1 MARTGENIYKRKD
14 GRWEGRYITSY
25 DGNGKAKYK
34 YLYAKTYADVKSKL
48 TKARNEASSV
58 SITKKSNAADEFI
71 NKKYLLKLEDY
82 QVVGLTEYE
91 KRYNLIRLWKFKKI
105 VFDKKENINE
115 KLISVFA
122 SVSPFCKN
130 LIYIIKGTKEFVE
143 IYIGIKASQLGSAN
157 IAGEIL
163 HDSITGN
170 FPGSKLE
177 TVAFNDISSIF
188 HADSNGTDNIVY
200 TNISPSERQAKDG
213 FIQGLEKFIDTM
225 RGLEYTCEIIASPVN
240 EIAYDKRMNGLENL
254 YTALSPYAK
263 TVRSHG
269 TNEGTTVTNGINES
283 MSKTIS
289 DGISKAIGT
298 TESYT
303 HGNNSGF
310 NIGGN
315 MLLHFGSTKGTSEGW
330 SSAANK
336 TDTDTHSISQTD
348 TFGKQSSTS
357 QTKGETDSLT
367 TEYHNKSIENLL
379 QKLNK
384 HISVMETGASY
395 GMWEFSSFF
404 ISNDKK
410 TAAIAASSLRSILM
424 GENTGIEKSD
434 FSIFTSLNS
443 NTKVIAESLCYCE
456 HPKFLIPSLSDNE
469 GINPTANV
477 VIPTSYI
484 SGKDIPLI
492 FNFPRRSVPGVIV
505 SETAEFG
512 RNIYTTR
519 NKNHRYIDIG
529 CLYHMGQKEEERT
542 MIDID
547 SLTSHCFVT
556 GSTGSG
562 KSNTIY
568 TLIENVSCS
577 DYDVPFLVI
586 EPAKGEYRNQFRNVP
601 GINLFTTNP
610 QIDRMLKINPF
621 IFNPEI
627 HILEH
632 LDRLVEIF
640 NGCWEMYAAMPAILK
655 DAMEQAYVSKGWD
668 LLNSQYIGYGTPI
681 YPTFSDV
688 LNELPKIINNSN
700 YSSDTKGDYIGALV
714 TRVNSMTN
722 GIYGQIFC
730 DDFNIDDSVLFDE
743 KTIIDL
749 SRVGS
754 SETKSLIMGIIILK
768 LSEYRM
774 ANSTE
779 SNSKLKHLTILEEA
793 HNILKNPKS
802 LQSSTGNN
810 VVAKSVEMIVNSI
823 AEMRTY
829 GEGFI
834 IVDQSPTS
842 VDIAAIKNTN
852 TKIIMRLPE
861 KEDCKLAGHAI
872 SLTENQ
878 VNELSKLETGIAVV
892 MQNNW
897 EQAVLSKID
906 KAENLYFDFGEKV
919 PLNNI
924 CRLKSLVVTEL
935 IKQYI
940 ISDERNVEL
949 LLKHIENFDIS
960 QCKKIE
966 FSYLIKNLCAVLDK
980 QFDSVLLGRTL
991 LKFIGCDNAFK
1002 VSEKHL
1008 TYATDSSGNYT
1019 DNFTKDSI
1027 YQWKE
1032 SINNALCHYIDADD
1046 EYIEIACQY
1055 IIHSKKFENNTLDYR
1070 VLYKQ
1075 LY

>member
-1 MARTGENIYKRKD
+1 M
-14 GRWEGRYITSY
+14 TS
-25 DGNGKAKYK
+25 
-34 YLYAKTYADVKSKL
+34 
-48 TKARNEASSV
+48 NEK
-58 SITKKSNAADEFI
+58 IIKQINAADEFI
-71 NKKYLLKLEDY
+71 NKKYLFKLEDY
-82 QVVGLTEYE
+82 QVVSLTEYE
-91 KRYNLIRLWKFKKI
+91 KKYNLIRLWKLQKI
-105 VFDKKENINE
+105 IFDKKENMNE
-115 KLISVFA
+115 KLISIFA

-130 LIYIIKGTKEFVE
+130 LIYIIKGSKKFVE
-143 IYIGIKASQLGSAN
+143 IYIGIKASQLGNAN

-163 HDSITGN
+163 HDSVVGN

-177 TVAFNDISSIF
+177 AVATNDISSIF
-188 HADSNGTDNIVY
+188 HFDSNDANNIVY
-200 TNISPSERQAKDG
+200 TNIFPSERQTKEG
-213 FIQGLEKFIDTM
+213 FVQGLEKFIDTM
-225 RGLEYTCEIIASPVN
+225 RGLEYICEIIASPVN
-240 EIAYDKRMNGLENL
+240 KVAYDNRMNGLENL
-254 YTALSPYAK
+254 YTALSPFAK

-283 MSKTIS
+283 MSSTIS

-298 TESYT
+298 TESYN

-315 MLLHFGSTKGTSEGW
+315 MLLHFGTMKGTSEGW
-330 SSAANK
+330 GSAASK
-336 TDTDTHSISQTD
+336 TDTDTHSSSQTD
-348 TFGKQSSTS
+348 TFGRQSSTS

-404 ISNDKK
+404 ISDNKK
-410 TAAIAASSLRSILM
+410 TASIAASSFRSMLM
-424 GENTGIEKSD
+424 GENTAIEKSG

-443 NTKVIAESLCYCE
+443 NTKIIEESLCYCE
-456 HPKFLIPSLSDNE
+456 HPKFLIPSLGNNE
-469 GINPTANV
+469 ERNVTANA
-477 VIPTSYI
+477 VIPASYI

-492 FNFPRRSVPGVIV
+492 FNFPRKSVPGIVV

-512 RNIYTTR
+512 RNIYTSQ
-519 NKNHRYIDIG
+519 NDNCRYIDIG
-529 CLYHMGQKEEERT
+529 CLYHMGQKEKERT
-542 MIDID
+542 TIDID

-568 TLIENVSCS
+568 NLIENISCS
-577 DYDVPFLVI
+577 NYDVPFLVI
-586 EPAKGEYRNQFRNVP
+586 EPAKGEYRNQFRKIP

-621 IFNPEI
+621 VFNSEI

-668 LLNSQYIGYGTPI
+668 LLNSQYIGIGTPV
-681 YPTFSDV
+681 YPTFLDV
-688 LNELPKIINNSN
+688 LNELPKIINNSD

-730 DDFNIDDSVLFDE
+730 NDFNIDDSVLFDE

-774 ANSTE
+774 ANATE
-779 SNSKLKHLTILEEA
+779 SNSSLKHLTILEEA
-793 HNILKNPKS
+793 HNILKNSKN
-802 LQSSTGNN
+802 LQSSAGNN

-906 KAENLYFDFGEKV
+906 KAENLYFGFGIKV
-919 PLNNI
+919 PLSNI

-940 ISDERNVEL
+940 ITDEHNVEAVFR
-949 LLKHIENFDIS
+949 HIENFDIS

-966 FSYLIKNLCAVLDK
+966 FSDLIKNLCAILDK
-980 QFDSVLLGRTL
+980 QFDSILLGRTL
-991 LKFIGCDNAFK
+991 LKFIGCNNAFK
-1002 VSEKHL
+1002 VSEKYL
-1008 TYATDSSGNYT
+1008 TYEIDDAGNYT
-1019 DNFTKDSI
+1019 DTFTEDSI
-1027 YQWKE
+1027 NQWKQ
-1032 SINNALCHYIDADD
+1032 SINDALCHYLDVDD

-1075 LY
+1075 IY

>member
-1 MARTGENIYKRKD
+1 M
-14 GRWEGRYITSY
+14 TS
-25 DGNGKAKYK
+25 
-34 YLYAKTYADVKSKL
+34 
-48 TKARNEASSV
+48 NEK
-58 SITKKSNAADEFI
+58 IINQINTADEFI
-71 NKKYLLKLEDY
+71 NKKYLFKLEDY
-82 QVVGLTEYE
+82 PVVSLTEYE
-91 KRYNLIRLWKFKKI
+91 KKYNLIRLWKLQKI
-105 VFDKKENINE
+105 IFDKKENINE

-130 LIYIIKGTKEFVE
+130 LIYVIKGNKEFVE

-163 HDSITGN
+163 YDSVVGN
-170 FPGSKLE
+170 FPGSRLE
-177 TVAFNDISSIF
+177 SVLTNDVSSIF
-188 HADSNGTDNIVY
+188 QINSNEANNIVY
-200 TNISPSERQAKDG
+200 TNIFPSERQAKEG
-213 FIQGLEKFIDTM
+213 FVQGLEKFIDTM
-225 RGLEYTCEIIASPVN
+225 RGMEYVCEIIASPVN
-240 EIAYDKRMNGLENL
+240 KTAYDKRMNGLENL
-254 YTALSPYAK
+254 YTALSPFAK

-298 TESYT
+298 TESYN
-303 HGNNSGF
+303 HGNSSGF

-315 MLLHFGSTKGTSEGW
+315 ILLQFGTTKGTSEGW

-336 TDTDTHSISQTD
+336 TDTDTHSTSQAE
-348 TFGKQSSTS
+348 TFGRQSSTS

-384 HISVMETGASY
+384 HIAVMEAGASY

-404 ISNDKK
+404 ISNNKK
-410 TAAIAASSLRSILM
+410 TAAIAASSLRSMLM

-434 FSIFTSLNS
+434 FSIFTSLNP
-443 NTKVIAESLCYCE
+443 NTKIIEESLCYCE
-456 HPKFLIPSLSDNE
+456 HPKFLIPSLDNDE
-469 GINPTANV
+469 ASNPNANTV
-477 VIPTSYI
+477 TPTSYI

-492 FNFPRRSVPGVIV
+492 FNFPRKSVPGIVV

-512 RNIYTTR
+512 RNIYTSQ
-519 NKNHRYIDIG
+519 NNNHRYIDIG
-529 CLYHMGQKEEERT
+529 YLYHMGQKEKERT
-542 MIDID
+542 IIDID

-568 TLIENVSCS
+568 NLIENISCS
-577 DYDVPFLVI
+577 NYDIPFLVI
-586 EPAKGEYRNQFRNVP
+586 EPAKGEYRNQFRKIS

-621 IFNPEI
+621 VFNSEI
-627 HILEH
+627 HVLEH
-632 LDRLVEIF
+632 LERLVEIF

-668 LLNSQYIGYGTPI
+668 LLNSQYIGIGTPV

-688 LNELPKIINNSN
+688 LNELPKIINNSD

-730 DDFNIDDSVLFDE
+730 NDFNIDDSVLFDE

-774 ANSTE
+774 ANATE
-779 SNSKLKHLTILEEA
+779 SNSSLKHLTILEEA
-793 HNILKNPKS
+793 HNILKNSKN
-802 LQSSTGNN
+802 LQGSAGNN

-892 MQNNW
+892 MQSNW

-906 KAENLYFDFGEKV
+906 KAENLYFDFGKKV
-919 PLNNI
+919 PLSNI
-924 CRLKSLVVTEL
+924 SRLKSLIVTEL

-940 ISDERNVEL
+940 VSDEQNAEAIFR
-949 LLKHIENFDIS
+949 HIENFDIY

-966 FSYLIKNLCAVLDK
+966 FSDLIKKLCLVLDE
-980 QFDSVLLGRTL
+980 QFDSILLGRTL
-991 LKFIGCDNAFK
+991 LNFIGCNNAFK
-1002 VSEKHL
+1002 ASEKYL
-1008 TYATDSSGNYT
+1008 TYETDDNGNYT
-1019 DNFTKDSI
+1019 DAFTEDSVN
-1027 YQWKE
+1027 QWKQ
-1032 SINNALCHYIDADD
+1032 SISDALCHYIDADG

-1055 IIHSKKFENNTLDYR
+1055 IIHSKKFENNALDYR
-1070 VLYKQ
+1070 ALYKQ